1 MTPPP
6 DVPLRIAA
14 LDALSK
20 RVNKALADARQ
31 EAEPEFAK
39 LRVAGFPQ
47 IEVKLPSGDVVGK
60 ISIKAGKDTVT
71 DDEDALLAWV
81 EANKPE
87 EIEHA
92 VSPSALNRP
101 DVIAYVRKLH
111 PDLVG
116 KRIRPAYKA
125 KLLASLDEDGQL
137 ANETTG
143 ELVQV
148 RKVVKGKPTGEFA
161 LTFETAKNGR
171 RNGRDQI
178 AAAWQS
184 GALPITDLIRPAIE
198 AGEQS

>member
-31 EAEPEFAK
+31 EAEPEFAQ

-137 ANETTG
+137 VNETTG

-161 LTFETAKNGR
+161 LTFEAAKNGR

-184 GALPITDLIRPAIE
+184 GTLPITDLIRPAIE